1 MELDDLD
8 NLNKND
14 FLPLLSQNIKQELFD
29 PGQEE
34 TLCDSPDKQPQV
46 RVDEGTPV
54 DFHEILILICIV
66 MALRCRL
73 ELCLHSKELHWY

>member
-34 TLCDSPDKQPQV
+34 TLCDSPDKPQV
-46 RVDEGTPV
+46 SVVSNRRRSPV
-54 DFHEILILICIV
+54 DFHEFLILICIV
-66 MALRCRL
+66 TTPLRCLL
-73 ELCLHSKELHWY
+73 ELCLHST